1 MALIHNLVNWYNFDN
16 NKRYLVR
23 WAGRTD
29 NRAKK
34 YEDTYNPLYF
44 FWKANILIVIFIVL
58 FPPQIIV
65 YLLYWIKFIHYTY
78 KFNLNDLPDAPLVGI
93 KNIELWCDDNKVD
106 YFQFF
111 LLTTGDIFLFNI
123 HFRNNLYYRCFKSY
137 EDAIQF
143 N

>member
-44 FWKANILIVIFIVL
+44 FWKANILIVVFIVL

-65 YLLYWIKFIHYTY
+65 YLLYWIKLIHYTY
-78 KFNLNDLPDAPLVGI
+78 KFNLNDLPDASLVGKKKLKYGVMII
-93 KNIELWCDDNKVD
+93 KLIIFHFFILQPVIYYYSIYQIEII
-106 YFQFF
+106 Y
-111 LLTTGDIFLFNI
+111 II
-123 HFRNNLYYRCFKSY
+123 
-137 EDAIQF
+137 
-143 N
+143 